1 MRRLL
6 VPSRPKMR
14 RLFPPADPALICTDP
29 ATICVEL
36 ILICAAPALMCCGRP
51 ARAPICTAPS
61 RFHWQMATVDG
72 RRRRLAV
79 DGQQRVEIATTPA
92 VATLAGGGSS
102 RRRWLLSSPAAPE
115 PCQISQG
122 PDCF

>member
-6 VPSRPKMR
+6 VPPRPRMR
-14 RLFPPADPALICTDP
+14 CLLPPADPASICTDP

-36 ILICAAPALMCCGRP
+36 VLICATPTLMCCGRP
-51 ARAPICTAPS
+51 ARAPICIAPS
-61 RFHWQMATVDG
+61 RFYCRMATVDG

-102 RRRWLLSSPAAPE
+102 RRRVR
-115 PCQISQG
+115 
-122 PDCF
+122 